1 MKKQLLFFLIMP
13 ILPVYLYAQISIG
26 EMNYDNIS
34 DAIGASVDGDTIKI
48 AGAVMLNSQVA
59 FTHTEGT
66 RTILGT
72 TSDASIKLANG
83 TRFILEAAGET
94 VFANIT
100 VIGADI
106 AHEDWGAMFALFN
119 GPKLVFKNDTIRG
132 AKTSQHAGA
141 LRVTSGA
148 TVEAYST
155 VFRDNEANQNGG
167 AFFIEA
173 GNTQTTFE
181 NCLFLN
187 NKAGV
192 GSADAKGGALFYTHG
207 TDMKD
212 HIVKNSAFIGN
223 SSSNHGGAV
232 GSESVP
238 LTYVNTTFSGNTAN
252 NNGGAIWLFH
262 TAEEFTT
269 TFVNSTLYG
278 NNAGDNGG
286 AVFMNHATTHIDL
299 QNTVVAENTGGGN
312 GIGIAADQLPA
323 TIMAKNSFFA
333 PLPTDLTVDA
343 EGVDNLTE
351 GDLHLAEINVAE
363 GVLWHEVTSGE
374 SVLATLG
381 NPALLSTY
389 STTDQRGTER
399 DMDAEYITAG
409 SFQFE
414 GEIGGGGGG
423 DTFTGTIAIGETSY
437 ELLTE
442 AIEASVSGDVI
453 EISGAV
459 ELTEQVGLTHASGIR
474 TFRGI
479 IPGSSITLANS
490 ARFILEAAG
499 ETVFENITIN
509 GAEQAHEDWGA
520 IFTLFNGPTL
530 ILRNDT
536 IRGAKT
542 LAHAG
547 AMRITAGA
555 TVEAYNTVFTEN
567 ESNQNGGVAF
577 IETNNTTTIFEDCVF
592 LRNKCGVNN
601 PDAKGAVLFYA
612 QGENEGE
619 QTIENCTFIQNESGN
634 HGGAIGMETVSP
646 VIVNTTFA
654 ENSAFDNGGAIWM
667 WNGSGESTTTIVNC
681 TFVNNSAGNGGALF
695 MNQAESHYDIINS
708 VFSEN
713 GEMPIATGTA
723 PATISV
729 RHSYYLELPEG
740 LTESSGA
747 TSNLHEGEL
756 YLADINLDDS
766 VVWYDV
772 TSAESVLVGLGNPG
786 LLRNYSRVD
795 QLGNERDLDGA
806 GITAGSIEYLGDP
819 ANPTGLEDE
828 LKVQITVH
836 PNPASDYLLVNT
848 FREGE
853 ISIYTI
859 NGALIKT
866 ERIEKGE
873 NRIDTSTLPKSL
885 YVIRSTSVDGSGYIR
900 FVKR

>member
-1 MKKQLLFFLIMP
+1 MTKQLLFFLILP
-13 ILPVYLYAQISIG
+13 VLPVYLYAQITIG
-26 EMNYDNIS
+26 ETTYENIS
-34 DAIGASVDGDTIKI
+34 DAIGASVDGDTIAI
-48 AGAVMLNSQVA
+48 SGSVTLNSQVA
-59 FTHTEGT
+59 FTHAEGT
-66 RTILGT
+66 RTVLGT
-72 TSDASIKLANG
+72 TDDASIKLADG

-100 VIGADI
+100 VIGADA

-141 LRVTSGA
+141 FRVTSGA
-148 TVEAYST
+148 TIEAYNT

-192 GSADAKGGALFYTHG
+192 GSADAKGGALFFQHG
-207 TDMKD
+207 ADMKD
-212 HIVKNSAFIGN
+212 HLIINSAFIDN

-238 LTYVNTTFSGNTAN
+238 VTYVNSTFSGNTAA
-252 NNGGAIWLFH
+252 NNGGALWLYH
-262 TAEEFTT
+262 TAAEFTT

-278 NNAGDNGG
+278 NEAGDNGG
-286 AVFMNHATTHIDL
+286 AIFMNQATTHIDL
-299 QNTVVAENTGGGN
+299 QNTVVAGNTGAGN
-312 GIGIAADQLPA
+312 GIGIAADQVPA
-323 TIMAKNSFFA
+323 TIMAKNSFFTA
-333 PLPTDLTVDA
+333 LPADLTVTA
-343 EGVDNLTE
+343 EGVDNISE
-351 GDLHLAEINVAE
+351 GELHLADINVAE

-374 SVLATLG
+374 SVLAPLG
-381 NPALLSTY
+381 DPALLAPY
-389 STTDQRGTER
+389 STTDQRGVDR
-399 DMDAEYITAG
+399 DMDAEFITAG

-414 GEIGGGGGG
+414 GEVGGG
-423 DTFTGTIAIGETSY
+423 DEFTGTIAIGETPY

-442 AIEASVSGDVI
+442 AIAASVSGDII
-453 EISGAV
+453 EISGRV
-459 ELTEQVGLTHASGIR
+459 QLTEQVGLTHASGIR
-474 TFRGI
+474 TLRGVTEDA
-479 IPGSSITLANS
+479 SISLANS

-499 ETVFENITIN
+499 ETVIENLTIN

-536 IRGAKT
+536 VRGAKT

-577 IETNNTTTIFEDCVF
+577 IETNNTTTIFENCVF

-601 PDAKGAVLFYA
+601 PDAKGAALFYA

-619 QTIENCTFIQNESGN
+619 QTVENCSFIQNESGN
-634 HGGAIGMETVSP
+634 HGGAIAMETVSP

-681 TFVNNSAGNGGALF
+681 TFVGNLAGNGGALF
-695 MNQAESHYDIINS
+695 LNQAESYYDVINS
-708 VFSEN
+708 IFSDN
-713 GEMPIATGTA
+713 GEFPVATGTA

-729 RHSYYLELPEG
+729 RHSYLAELPEG

-756 YLADINLDDS
+756 FLADINLDDS
-766 VVWYDV
+766 VVWYDI
-772 TSAESVLVGLGNPG
+772 TSAESVLVGLGNPS

-795 QLGNERDLDGA
+795 QLGNTRDLEGE
-806 GITAGSIEYLGDP
+806 GITAGSIEYSGDP
-819 ANPTGLEDE
+819 GSPNGIKDE
-828 LKVQITVH
+828 FKVQISVY
-836 PNPASDYLLVNT
+836 PNPASDYLLVNAGH
-848 FREGE
+848 EGE
-853 ISIYTI
+853 ISIYTT
-859 NGALIKT
+859 NGVLAKT
-866 ERIEKGE
+866 HKVTRGE
-873 NRIDTSTLPKSL
+873 NKIDTSLLPKSI
-885 YVIRSTSVDGSGYIR
+885 YIIKSTSAEGIGYIR